1 MNHKIGKWQFP
12 TTILLLLP
20 KAAKYATLAACKY
33 AFKSTR
39 LKLLAESSE
48 FGSMIGPIY
57 AMINTVMCC
66 LFAALVETARRHH
79 IDDDETMTIFWL
91 IPQFYAL
98 INVDATFHE
107 SVKALFKTNSPP
119 SMKKYAVHFTQFV
132 WGIGEALS
140 LVSVLACKKWFNND
154 VDQSRL
160 DKYYWTLTALTALAF
175 ICYLLLVI
183 RSLGLAFLSMST
195 PPVLSNFAGNCS
207 RYEAQCVGPVQKAL
221 FFTSLVLM
229 GVGLAGHAVSLDAFL
244 RICGVA
250 ALALSNTEPWDIKF
264 AVPAIFSFTATLVF
278 FAGKQLG
285 FYSNY
290 GDKPEGSA
298 LTTVLR
304 VLVAATYKSCH
315 KLPANSD
322 HLYQGNHNSA
332 KQLPHTD
339 SCRCLDKAA
348 IVLPRKRVDKEGENR
363 WKVCNVTEVEET
375 KVTVLTTTLW
385 APIIICG
392 LVSSIGNT
400 FFVVQAAKMNHNIGK
415 WQPPSTILLLLSNSA
430 KYGTVAML
438 KTGLKS
444 RSMLVFQERNIPKE
458 WETVSGP
465 TAAMFYTVVCCLSA
479 ALVETRRRRRT
490 MMSMFWL
497 IPQFYFLIIV
507 DVNLEET
514 VKIFFKV
521 SAAPSMKKYAVHL
534 TQLVWGI
541 GQALSLV
548 WVLACKKWFNN
559 DVDQSRLDKYH
570 WTLTAL
576 SALTFICYF
585 VLVILKIYKK
595 QYANLRKS
603 NKLVEGNSGNISLVC
618 MKLQTGN
625 INCLCLYRGEQ

>member
-1 MNHKIGKWQFP
+1 
-12 TTILLLLP
+12 
-20 KAAKYATLAACKY
+20 
-33 AFKSTR
+33 
-39 LKLLAESSE
+39 
-48 FGSMIGPIY
+48 
-57 AMINTVMCC
+57 
-66 LFAALVETARRHH
+66 
-79 IDDDETMTIFWL
+79 
-91 IPQFYAL
+91 
-98 INVDATFHE
+98 
-107 SVKALFKTNSPP
+107 
-119 SMKKYAVHFTQFV
+119 
-132 WGIGEALS
+132 
-140 LVSVLACKKWFNND
+140 
-154 VDQSRL
+154 
-160 DKYYWTLTALTALAF
+160 
-175 ICYLLLVI
+175 
-183 RSLGLAFLSMST
+183 MST

-207 RYEAQCVGPVQKAL
+207 RYEAECVGPIQKAF

-229 GVGLAGHAVSLDAFL
+229 GVGLAGIS
-244 RICGVA
+244 GVA

-278 FAGKQLG
+278 FAGKELG

-298 LTTVLR
+298 LTTVVR

-322 HLYQGNHNSA
+322 ELYQGNHNSA

-348 IVLPRKRVDKEGENR
+348 MVLPRKRVDKDGENR

-375 KVTVLTTTLW
+375 KLTVLTTTVW

-430 KYGTVAML
+430 KYATVATL
-438 KTGLKS
+438 KLGLKS
-444 RSMLVFQERNIPKE
+444 MVEFQDRNVPKE
-458 WETVSGP
+458 WATVLGP
-465 TAAMFYTVVCCLSA
+465 TAAVFYTVVCCLSA
-479 ALVETRRRRRT
+479 ALVETRRRNLNINHQK

-507 DVNLEET
+507 DVTFEET
-514 VKIFFKV
+514 VKIFFEV
-521 SAAPSMKKYAVHL
+521 NAAPSMKKYAVHL

-548 WVLACKKWFNN
+548 SVLACKKWFNN
-559 DVDQSRLDKYH
+559 DVDQSRLDKYY

-595 QYANLRKS
+595 QYANTDDGIR
-603 NKLVEGNSGNISLVC
+603 
-618 MKLQTGN
+618 T
-625 INCLCLYRGEQ
+625 